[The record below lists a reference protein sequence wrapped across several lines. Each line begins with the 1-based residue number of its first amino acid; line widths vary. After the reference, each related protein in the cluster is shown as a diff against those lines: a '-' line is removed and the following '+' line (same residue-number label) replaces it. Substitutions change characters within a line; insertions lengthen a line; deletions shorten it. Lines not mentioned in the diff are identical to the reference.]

1 MRTRR
6 AGFAEALAAA
16 AGLMLPYSIA
26 IAESQPQQRVLR
38 VCADPNNLPYSNQK
52 SEGFENRI
60 AELIAR
66 ELKARVEYTWF
77 AQRRGFVRNTLK
89 AGLCDVVM
97 GVPAHYDLVATTKPY
112 YASSYVFVTRS
123 DRKLAISSIDDP
135 ILRRLKIGVHIV
147 GDDYSNPPPVH
158 ALSRRGIVKNVS
170 GYMIYG
176 DYAHPNPP
184 ARLVAAVASGEVDV
198 AILWGPFAGYFG
210 SRQPVPLK
218 ISPILPEKDGPDLPF
233 VFEMAIGVRK
243 GDADLRQE
251 LDRVLDT
258 RREEIARI
266 LAEYRVPLKR
276 VSAPIASA
284 HESHA
289 RDDHRKSEQ
298 SHGNP

>member
-1 MRTRR
+1 MQLLNRNRSNASSGCARTPTICRIR
-6 AGFAEALAAA
+6 
-16 AGLMLPYSIA
+16 I
-26 IAESQPQQRVLR
+26 
-38 VCADPNNLPYSNQK
+38 QK

-176 DYAHPNPP
+176 DYAHPN
-184 ARLVAAVASGEVDV
+184 RLHD
-198 AILWGPFAGYFG
+198 WW
-210 SRQPVPLK
+210 QP
-218 ISPILPEKDGPDLPF
+218 
-233 VFEMAIGVRK
+233 
-243 GDADLRQE
+243 
-251 LDRVLDT
+251 
-258 RREEIARI
+258 
-266 LAEYRVPLKR
+266 
-276 VSAPIASA
+276 
-284 HESHA
+284 
-289 RDDHRKSEQ
+289 
-298 SHGNP
+298 